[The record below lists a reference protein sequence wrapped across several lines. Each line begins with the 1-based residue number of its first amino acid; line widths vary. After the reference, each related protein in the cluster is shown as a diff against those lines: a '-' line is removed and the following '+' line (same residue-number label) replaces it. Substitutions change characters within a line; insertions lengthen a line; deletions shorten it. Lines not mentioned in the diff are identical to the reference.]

1 MTPKR
6 LGIILLTLF
15 TLIIVG
21 CSKQSVEDI
30 QNDKLAAEEV
40 VRAFEGTQASVTY
53 SDPSSFDK
61 GDQYLTA
68 DYAKKYH
75 EMRAGMKQFI
85 LDSQAVVTG
94 AEPNVKFIKH
104 SGKDFQYS
112 LSSNRTITS
121 ELTKDSAVSQIEYVV
136 TVTKQKDGSF
146 LISNMEEPK

>member
-1 MTPKR
+1 MAPKR
-6 LGIILLTLF
+6 LGIILFAIL
-15 TLIIVG
+15 TLIIAG

-30 QNDKLAAEEV
+30 QKDKQAAEDV
-40 VRAFEGTQASVTY
+40 IRAFEGTQASVTY
-53 SDPSSFDK
+53 SDPASFDK
-61 GDQYLTA
+61 GDPYLTA

-94 AEPNVKFIKH
+94 EEPTIKFIKH
-104 SGKDFQYS
+104 SGKDFQYL

-121 ELTKDSAVSQIEYVV
+121 ELTKDAAISQVEYVV

-146 LISNMEEPK
+146 LISNLEEPK